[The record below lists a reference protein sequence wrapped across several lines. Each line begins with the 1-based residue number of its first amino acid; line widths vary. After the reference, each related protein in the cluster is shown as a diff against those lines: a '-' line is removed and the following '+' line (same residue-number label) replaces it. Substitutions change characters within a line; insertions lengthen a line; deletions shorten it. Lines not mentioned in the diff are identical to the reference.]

1 MKKINFL
8 FAIHCHQ
15 PVGNFDHVFEESFK
29 MCYEPFLDILLRH
42 PAVRCSLH
50 YTGPLYEW
58 IEQNKKDYFDKLRTL
73 VERNQIEIL
82 SGGFYEPIITVI
94 PQKDVL
100 EQIQYMNEYIEK
112 NFNQTPRGMWLAER
126 VWEPTLPSLM
136 APSHMEFSLL
146 DDSHFRY
153 AGLGTEDMFGYYIT
167 EDRGN
172 IAKLFPID
180 INLRYLVPFGQP
192 EEAIEY
198 FKEIASEE
206 PGKAVTLGDDGE
218 KFGIWPNTY
227 KWVYEDKYLEKF
239 FTLLEQ
245 NQDWLIMPTFSE
257 YIKQNQSRGKIY
269 LPTSSYSEM
278 MEWALPAKTI
288 IKYEEALKFLN
299 ENENKDIVLP
309 FFRGGFWRNFF
320 IKYNESNLMHKKML
334 WVSNLVE
341 EKASDN
347 FQAKKELW
355 KGQCNCAYWHGL
367 FGGVY
372 LNYLRNAIYTHLIN
386 AEKIVEKS
394 LGKKKNYSRLEQTD
408 YCCTGNEDILMSS
421 SIINA
426 YLSPLNGG
434 ACFEIDYKPAN
445 FNITNTFTRKYEA
458 YHEKLKQSQSN
469 DNQNNNDAPASI
481 HNMVISKES
490 NLDKM
495 LIYDKY
501 LRYTFVD
508 HILPPDTELQDF
520 HSASYKK
527 ISDFSTAPYNIDQKI
542 IRTNLVSA
550 ILSRKSFFEDT
561 EGNRNPLEI
570 IKEIAITN
578 QNTLSAKYILK
589 NHSKDKTYSFL
600 FGNELNLTY
609 LAANDDSQRYYV
621 LAGGERESMNT
632 MKDIVVDQNNPSIAM
647 VNEWDNIKVEISYPT
662 ANELWRFPVET
673 VSQSEGGFEKTYQNS
688 SIMPVRK
695 IKLSP
700 DSKLSFKISLIFNK
714 AR

>member
-15 PVGNFDHVFEESFK
+15 PVGNFDHVFEESFSR
-29 MCYEPFLDILLRH
+29 CYEPFLDILLKH

-50 YTGPLYEW
+50 YTGPLLEW
-58 IEQNKKDYFDKLRTL
+58 IEENRKDYFDKLRTL
-73 VERNQIEIL
+73 VQRNQIEIL

-100 EQIQYMNEYIEK
+100 EQIQYMNEYIET

-136 APSHMEFSLL
+136 DPSHMEFSLL

-153 AGLGTEDMFGYYIT
+153 AGLAPEDMFGYYNT

-180 INLRYLVPFGQP
+180 INLRYLIPFGQP
-192 EEAIEY
+192 QEAIEY
-198 FKEIASEE
+198 FKKIASDE

-227 KWVYEDKYLEKF
+227 KWVYEDGYLEKF
-239 FTLLEQ
+239 FTLLEE
-245 NQDWLIMPTFSE
+245 NQDWLLMPTFSE
-257 YIKQNQSRGKIY
+257 YIDQYPSQGKIY

-288 IKYEEALKFLN
+288 VKYEEALKFIN
-299 ENENKDIVLP
+299 DSDNKDLVMP
-309 FFRGGFWRNFF
+309 FFRGGFWRNFL

-341 EKASDN
+341 QNAADN

-386 AEKIVEKS
+386 AEKIAKKS
-394 LGKKKNYSRLEQTD
+394 SYKNKNYTSLKQLD
-408 YCCTGNEDILMSS
+408 YCCTGIEDILMST
-421 SIINA
+421 SILNA
-426 YLSPLNGG
+426 YISPLHGG
-434 ACFEIDYKPAN
+434 SCFEIDYKPAN

-458 YHEKLKQSQSN
+458 YHEKLKQCQAN
-469 DNQNNNDAPASI
+469 DDHEDTDAPASI
-481 HNMVISKES
+481 HDMVVSKEAD
-490 NLDKM
+490 LDKM
-495 LIYDKY
+495 LIYDNY
-501 LRYTFVD
+501 LRHTFVD
-508 HILPPDTELQDF
+508 HVLCEDTNLEKF
-520 HSASYKK
+520 YSASYEK
-527 ISDFSTAPYNIDQKI
+527 ISDFSASPYNVDQKT
-542 IRTNLVSA
+542 IRTNFVSA
-550 ILSRKSFFEDT
+550 ILSRNSFFKDS
-561 EGNRNPLEI
+561 EGNTNPLEI
-570 IKEIAITN
+570 IKEISVSD
-578 QNTLSAKYILK
+578 QNNLSAKYILK
-589 NHSKDKTYSFL
+589 NHSKDKHYLFL
-600 FGNELNLTY
+600 FGSELNLTY

-621 LAGGERESMNT
+621 LLNGEQESMNT
-632 MKDIVVDQNNPSIAM
+632 KKSTACDKNNASITM
-647 VNEWDNIKVEISYPT
+647 INEWDNINLKISYSD
-662 ANELWRFPVET
+662 ADELWRFPVET

-688 SIMPVRK
+688 SIMPVKK
-695 IKLSP
+695 INLAP
-700 DSKLSFKISLIFNK
+700 ETEISFKISLIFHNAK
-714 AR
+714 

>member
-15 PVGNFDHVFEESFK
+15 PVGNFDHVFEESFHK
-29 MCYEPFLDILLRH
+29 CYEPFLDILIKH

-58 IEQNKKDYFDKLRTL
+58 IEKNRKDYFDKLRTL
-73 VERNQIEIL
+73 VEKKQIEIL

-100 EQIQYMNEYIEK
+100 EQIQYMNEYIEQ
-112 NFNQTPRGMWLAER
+112 NFNQRPRGMWLAER

-136 APSHMEFSLL
+136 RPSHMEFSLL

-153 AGLGTEDMFGYYIT
+153 AGLAPEDMFGYYNT

-180 INLRYLVPFGQP
+180 INLRYLIPFRQP
-192 EEAIEY
+192 EEAIDY
-198 FKEIASEE
+198 FKKIASEE

-227 KWVYEDKYLEKF
+227 KWVYEDGYLEKL
-239 FTLLEQ
+239 FTMLEE
-245 NQDWLIMPTFSE
+245 NQDWILMPTFSE
-257 YIKQNQSRGKIY
+257 YIDQYPSQGKIY

-288 IKYEEALKFLN
+288 IKYEEALHFLN
-299 ENENKDIVLP
+299 ENENKDLIMP
-309 FFRGGFWRNFF
+309 FFRGGFWRNFL

-341 EKASDN
+341 KNATDN
-347 FQAKKELW
+347 VHAKKELW

-394 LGKKKNYSRLEQTD
+394 EGKMKNYSCLNQTD
-408 YCCTGNEDILMSS
+408 YCCTGTEDILMST
-421 SIINA
+421 SILNA
-426 YLSPLNGG
+426 YISPLYGG
-434 ACFEIDYKPAN
+434 SCFEIDYKPAN

-458 YHEKLKQSQSN
+458 YHEKLKECNSN
-469 DNQNNNDAPASI
+469 DNQNNGDAPASI
-481 HNMVISKES
+481 HDMVVSKES
-490 NLDKM
+490 DLDKM
-495 LIYDKY
+495 LIYDNY
-501 LRYTFVD
+501 LRHTFVD
-508 HILPPDTELQDF
+508 HVLQIKTNLEDF
-520 HSASYKK
+520 YSASYEK
-527 ISDFSTAPYNIDQKI
+527 ISDFSASAYNIDQKT
-542 IRTNLVSA
+542 IRTNLVNA
-550 ILSRKSFFEDT
+550 ILSRNSFFTDEQ
-561 EGNRNPLEI
+561 GNKNPLEI
-570 IKEIAITN
+570 IKEISITD
-578 QNTLSAKYILK
+578 QNILSAKYVLK
-589 NHSKDKTYSFL
+589 NHSKDKNYSFL
-600 FGNELNLTY
+600 FGSELNLTY
-609 LAANDDSQRYYV
+609 LAANDDSQRYF
-621 LAGGERESMNT
+621 LLPNGERESMNI
-632 MKDIVVDQNNPSIAM
+632 KKSIKSQQNTSSIIM
-647 VNEWDNIKVEISYPT
+647 INEWDNIKVEISYPD

-688 SIMPVRK
+688 SIMPVKK
-695 IKLSP
+695 IKLPAGAKS
-700 DSKLSFKISLIFNK
+700 SFKISLGFSK
-714 AR
+714 AK